1 MSTWTLAF
9 VVTPL
14 VVVALGYLAVRLEE
28 RQDQRTKLHPGE

>member
-28 RQDQRTKLHPGE
+28 RHDQRTKLHPGE